1 MRSRILLLAAALSAF
16 AGAAAAQE
24 FPTRV
29 VKLIVPQ
36 APGGTTD
43 VLGRAIAT
51 KLSEKWKQPVVI
63 ENVTGGSGAVGSRQ
77 ISVASPDG
85 YALLFTYE
93 GSQAINPH
101 VIANQGFD
109 AVKDFTPIATVARA
123 GFMVIASNKL
133 PVKDFAGFIALAREK
148 PDELTYGSSGPG
160 SANHLIGEMI
170 KSAAGVRIRHV
181 PYRGAAQS
189 LTGVMTGEIDSAMQ
203 SVPSM
208 AGQIDAGAI
217 KPLAVTSA
225 QRSTAAPNVP
235 TIAESGVPGFEVTPW
250 WGVLGP
256 PNMDPALVK
265 KIGADLAEII
275 NSADLKDT
283 FRKQGA
289 ETFQTTQPEFAK
301 LLAADVEKWGKIV
314 SQIQLK

>member
-1 MRSRILLLAAALSAF
+1 MRPVAIFAAAVVSIF
-16 AGAAAAQE
+16 APVAHAQD
-24 FPTRV
+24 FPARA

-43 VLGRAIAT
+43 VIGRAIAG
-51 KLSEKWKQPVVI
+51 KLAEKWKQPVVI

-77 ISVASPDG
+77 VSQSAPDG
-85 YALLFTYE
+85 YVLLFTYE

-109 AVKDFTPIATVARA
+109 AVKDFTPIASVARA
-123 GFMVIASNKL
+123 GFMVIASPKL
-133 PVKDFAGFIALAREK
+133 PVSDFAGYLALARAK

-189 LTGVMTGEIDSAMQ
+189 LTGVMSGEIDSAVQ

-208 AGQIDAGAI
+208 AGQIDGGAI
-217 KPLAVTSA
+217 KALAVTSA
-225 QRSTAAPNVP
+225 RRSSAAPNVP
-235 TIAESGVPGFEVTPW
+235 TIAESGVPGFDVNPW
-250 WGVLGP
+250 WGLLGP
-256 PNMDPALVK
+256 PNMDAALVK
-265 KIGADLAEII
+265 KIGADVADIL
-275 NSADLKDT
+275 SAPDVKET
-283 FRKQGA
+283 FRRQGA
-289 ETFQTTQPEFAK
+289 ETLRISQPEFAR
-301 LLAADVEKWGKIV
+301 LLAADVEKWGRIV
-314 SQIQLK
+314 AQIQLK